1 MSVPATNWAW
11 LLDLPPEP
19 KFTMVALADRADE
32 EGICWPSVR
41 WLVKK
46 TGFSERTVRG
56 HLAKFR
62 EDRLLESVT
71 RSRDDGGQSSN
82 EYRLALKQPGLPL
95 ESARSTPGAVNAG
108 GAAAVAPT
116 PAANAGGPTQQMQG
130 APAAAAPHDLEVD
143 SSFEL
148 KAGPGRAAPGPVAAC
163 FQAYRQGIKQ
173 SYGGDYPPSRRANG
187 LLSHVVDRL
196 GGAAALKVVGYYLQH
211 RKPYYAQRKHAL
223 EILVQ
228 DCTELWLELQAAAG
242 PGALASTASAHFE
255 LSDGRMKH
263 MDDFPVGA
271 PIDVARSCARKYAS
285 RIDTWGVRN
294 IVVRIGGQQSRFT
307 PQEVR

>member
-62 EDRLLESVT
+62 EDRLLETVK
-71 RSRDDGGQSSN
+71 RSREDGGQSSN
-82 EYRLALKQPGLPL
+82 EYRLALKQPGLLL
-95 ESARSTPGAVNAG
+95 ESARRTPGAANAG

-116 PAANAGGPTQQMQG
+116 PAATAGGPTQQMQG
-130 APAAAAPHDLEVD
+130 APAADAPHDLEVD
-143 SSFEL
+143 SSVEV
-148 KAGPGRAAPGPVAAC
+148 KKGPGRAAPTPVAAC
-163 FQAYRQGIKQ
+163 FKAYREGIKGR
-173 SYGGDYPPSRRANG
+173 YGADYPPSRRANG
-187 LLSHVVDRL
+187 MLSHVVDRL
-196 GGAAALKVVGYYLQH
+196 GAAPALKVVGFYLAH
-211 RKPYYAQRKHAL
+211 GKPYYSQRKHAL

-242 PGALASTASAHFE
+242 AGATATTASAFFE
-255 LSDGRMKH
+255 LGDGRMKL
-263 MDDFPVGA
+263 MNEYPVA
-271 PIDVARSCARKYAS
+271 EPLDVAKACAREYAS
-285 RIDTWGVRN
+285 RIEPWSVRN
-294 IVVRIGGQQSRFT
+294 IVVRIGGRQSKFT